1 MMEEHTLMPSGD
13 EENKDLVWDLNAI
26 KQRKRAHDFVL
37 NFENKLCVFSASVQQ
52 LYTNYN
58 IFMPAEENSRLVILP
73 NQYAH
78 HDIFQGIPDKAVKPT
93 GLHIV
98 PGANGELMLRIPLRS
113 ATESHRSV
121 PIQVGFKLINSK
133 RPKNLPLLPVL
144 VKGDLR
150 EMDAATPYLHLHAIS
165 LKELNDLSNL
175 EINGMRRVILDRLA
189 SITRVT
195 N

>member
-1 MMEEHTLMPSGD
+1 MLEHSLPTNSE
-13 EENKDLVWDLNAI
+13 EENKDLVWDLDTI

-37 NFENKLCVFSASVQQ
+37 NFENKLCVFSASVEQM
-52 LYTNYN
+52 YTNYN

-78 HDIFQGIPDKAVKPT
+78 HDIFQGIPDRAVKPT

-98 PGANGELMLRIPLRS
+98 PGAKGELMLRIPLRS

-133 RPKNLPLLPVL
+133 RPKSLPLLPVL

-150 EMDAATPYLHLHAIS
+150 EMDAMTPYLHLHAIS
-165 LKELNDLSNL
+165 LKELSHMSAM
-175 EINGMRRVILDRLA
+175 EVKSMRKVILERLLLLNKIPA
-189 SITRVT
+189 
-195 N
+195 